1 MNLKLLKRK
10 VIYSGKVFNTI
21 VDDVEYDSGN
31 RSIREVA
38 EHPGGAVIFAIF
50 PDNKVL
56 LIKQHR
62 YPINKFIYEL
72 PAGKL
77 DPGEDPLD
85 CAKRELEEETGYK
98 AKKWKKLTAIFTTPG
113 FCSEQLHIF
122 LAQNLHLSTNGRNLE
137 EGELTMTVEILP
149 LQKTVEMI
157 ENQEIVDAK
166 SICGIMIGKMVVEKF
181 LILQKKSLNL

>member
-1 MNLKLLKRK
+1 MKLKLLKRK
-10 VIYSGKVFNTI
+10 IVYSGKVFNTI
-21 VDDVEYDSGN
+21 VDNVEYESGN

-50 PDNKVL
+50 PDEKVI

-62 YPINKFIYEL
+62 YPIDKFIYEL

-77 DPGEDPLD
+77 NTNEDPLD

-98 AKKWKKLTAIFTTPG
+98 ANKWQKLTAIYTTPG
-113 FCSEQLHIF
+113 FCNEQLHIYMAED
-122 LAQNLHLSTNGRNLE
+122 LYPAENGRNLE

-149 LQKTVEMI
+149 LQKTIRMI
-157 ENQEIVDAK
+157 ENQEIVDGK
-166 SICGIMIGKMVVEKF
+166 TICGIMIGKQIMDKV
-181 LILQKKSLNL
+181 Q

>member
-1 MNLKLLKRK
+1 MKLKLLKREI
-10 VIYSGKVFNTI
+10 VYSGKVFNTI
-21 VDDVEYDSGN
+21 VDDVEYESGN

-72 PAGKL
+72 PAGKS
-77 DPGEDPLD
+77 DTGEIPLD

-98 AKKWKKLTAIFTTPG
+98 ANKWQKLTAIYTTPG
-113 FCSEQLHIF
+113 FCNEQLHIYMAED
-122 LAQNLHLSTNGRNLE
+122 LYPAENGRNLE
-137 EGELTMTVEILP
+137 EGELTLTVEILP
-149 LQKTVEMI
+149 LQKAVEMI
-157 ENQEIVDAK
+157 ENQEIVDGK
-166 SICGIMIGKMVVEKF
+166 TICGIMIGKQ
-181 LILQKKSLNL
+181 ILDKVQ